1 MPEHDIAQVEGAAAA
16 RVGPTAIE
24 GHLDGWIASFRGPL
38 IGLIA
43 SWGVDWRS
51 ATELAQDVFANAW
64 LSRDR
69 FRGDPARAEE
79 VGPWLRGIAF
89 RLHAAHRRD
98 RTRRSG
104 VDIDDVDARTQTVDC
119 DLDDER
125 REALARAFARLSAEQ
140 QLVLRMHYLEGGS
153 AREVAA
159 LLGMTPKAVEMRLHK
174 ARQHLRARLE
184 PGARAAATEVSR

>member
-1 MPEHDIAQVEGAAAA
+1 MAELEGAPVVGAA
-16 RVGPTAIE
+16 TAGVRPAALE
-24 GHLDGWIASFRGPL
+24 GHLEAWIASFRGPL

-51 ATELAQDVFANAW
+51 AAELAQDVFANAW

-98 RTRRSG
+98 RARRSG
-104 VDIDDVDARTQTVDC
+104 VDLEAVDVRAPSADPE
-119 DLDDER
+119 LDDER
-125 REALARAFARLSAEQ
+125 RDALARAFARLSAEQ

-174 ARQHLRARLE
+174 ARRELRAQVER
-184 PGARAAATEVSR
+184 GARAAAVEVSR